1 MDSAQRELG
10 EVFTGAVGGRPLAAQ
25 HGHTGNAG
33 AASLFHT
40 TNYGEIVLSLPF
52 KSTQKSTAGSR
63 GRSPVAVS
71 ADGVRWAAA
80 SRPGEPAQELE
91 DARKR

>member
-1 MDSAQRELG
+1 MWGYGPHCMYCKVSWSNHPMDSAQRELG

-63 GRSPVAVS
+63 GR
-71 ADGVRWAAA
+71 GVDVL
-80 SRPGEPAQELE
+80 P
-91 DARKR
+91 

>member
-40 TNYGEIVLSLPF
+40 TNYGEILAINTEVHGRI
-52 KSTQKSTAGSR
+52 AWAWCE
-63 GRSPVAVS
+63 RSPVAVS
-71 ADGVRWAAA
+71 ADGVPWAAA
-80 SRPGEPAQELE
+80 GRPGEPIQERE
-91 DARKR
+91 NARKP